1 MATAPGVARSMDSI
15 NSAAGA
21 DRPEL
26 LDAVA
31 ADADTQV
38 VEVCGWVATAEDQ
51 ADLVA
56 ESEPAGGGRDG
67 EPAVLVR
74 RALIGCGG
82 VVPDERRPRIDRC
95 GENR

>member
-1 MATAPGVARSMDSI
+1 M
-15 NSAAGA
+15 
-21 DRPEL
+21 
-26 LDAVA
+26 
-31 ADADTQV
+31 
-38 VEVCGWVATAEDQ
+38 AEDQ